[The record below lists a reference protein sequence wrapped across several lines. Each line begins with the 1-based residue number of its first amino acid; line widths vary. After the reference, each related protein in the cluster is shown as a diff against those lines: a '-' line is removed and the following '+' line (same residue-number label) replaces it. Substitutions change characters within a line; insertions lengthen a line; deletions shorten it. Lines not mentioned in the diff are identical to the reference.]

1 MTQETEP
8 LTAAQYNRQG
18 MVFIQ
23 DEQWGEALEVF
34 TKALELDPAFRE
46 ASYNR
51 SAMYRR
57 LGRDMEAEAD
67 MKKYSTPK

>member
-8 LTAAQYNRQG
+8 QTAAQHNRQG
-18 MVFIQ
+18 MLFIQ
-23 DEQWGEALEVF
+23 GEQWEEALEAF
-34 TKALELDPAFRE
+34 TKALELDPTFKE

-57 LGRDMEAEAD
+57 LGQHMEAEAD
-67 MKKYSTPK
+67 MKKYSSL

>member
-8 LTAAQYNRQG
+8 QTAAQYNRQG

-23 DEQWGEALEVF
+23 SERWEEALEAF
-34 TKALELDPAFRE
+34 TKALELDPAFKE

-51 SAMYRR
+51 SAMHMR
-57 LGRDMEAEAD
+57 LGKTREAQED
-67 MKKYSTPK
+67 MKKYSGL